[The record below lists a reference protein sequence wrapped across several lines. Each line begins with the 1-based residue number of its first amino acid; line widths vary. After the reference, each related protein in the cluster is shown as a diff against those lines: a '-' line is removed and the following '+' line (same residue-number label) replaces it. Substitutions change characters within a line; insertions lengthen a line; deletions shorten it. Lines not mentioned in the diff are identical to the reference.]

1 MHSAAKRN
9 HESLFPMG
17 EDLQFS
23 QWMILTGR
31 IFDPHSLPALLAY
44 RKRRRLIRFNTIFL
58 PPVAT
63 GCHGLSS

>member
-1 MHSAAKRN
+1 
-9 HESLFPMG
+9 MG